1 MEARPARFCSLCLV
15 PSKRCLRNKQSYY
28 TIATTYN
35 KDMSNKSLVVK
46 MPLLSGLM
54 NRRPI
59 LYVYTEAA
67 SLPKC
72 IAKCVRCAGEN
83 RVRSVYSFFVQ
94 FKVVPGWVEC
104 CGRWPSTWRRG
115 PGINNVVTTTTM
127 PTQDRHLINHTRA
140 ILSRR
145 YTWGGPDETLSRW
158 QCYDTGTYCVTC
170 WGKFGYRACSLVH
183 IIWNQLP

>member
-140 ILSRR
+140 RVYSVADTREVAPTKHFPGDSVTTRGL
-145 YTWGGPDETLSRW
+145 TVWLVGGNSAI
-158 QCYDTGTYCVTC
+158 G
-170 WGKFGYRACSLVH
+170 LV
-183 IIWNQLP
+183 L